1 MWVFKYIFIAMKIA
15 SLHWLHFV
23 RYRIHLF
30 VPVNGSLGYKPHLQ
44 LIHGDYTDAR
54 IWDHDERLSKCVNS
68 LRKKVFL
75 IRPSIHHRYVTTNQ
89 IILTKGFLKRPD
101 NLCIKNTELFPF
113 EKQQT
118 RDLNTYKDDFK

>member
-1 MWVFKYIFIAMKIA
+1 MKLASLAKKSKYGEREKNNSISLKYGPDLRSFKLMKIA

-54 IWDHDERLSKCVNS
+54 I
-68 LRKKVFL
+68 
-75 IRPSIHHRYVTTNQ
+75 
-89 IILTKGFLKRPD
+89 
-101 NLCIKNTELFPF
+101 
-113 EKQQT
+113 
-118 RDLNTYKDDFK
+118 